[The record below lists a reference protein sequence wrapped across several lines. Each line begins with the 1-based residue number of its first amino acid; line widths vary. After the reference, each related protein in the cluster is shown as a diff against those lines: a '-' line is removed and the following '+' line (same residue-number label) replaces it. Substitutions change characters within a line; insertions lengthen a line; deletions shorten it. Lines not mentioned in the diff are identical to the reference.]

1 MVRKRLSLFSR
12 ITFYSKHIKNIS
24 IYRAINTG
32 SELKAVRKTL
42 AQQGLQRKIHMELG
56 RKANQVMLF
65 RKHGRGGRDMEGEVI
80 LLAQRSSLVSKRFE
94 LHIENP
100 SLGI

>member
-1 MVRKRLSLFSR
+1 MVRKRLSLSSR
-12 ITFYSKHIKNIS
+12 IIFYSKHIQNIS
-24 IYRAINTG
+24 RHRAIITG

-42 AQQGLQRKIHMELG
+42 MQQGMQRKIHMDLG
-56 RKANQVMLF
+56 RKTNQVMLF
-65 RKHGRGGRDMEGEVI
+65 RENMEEEVI
-80 LLAQRSSLVSKRFE
+80 LLAQRSSLVSKGLE